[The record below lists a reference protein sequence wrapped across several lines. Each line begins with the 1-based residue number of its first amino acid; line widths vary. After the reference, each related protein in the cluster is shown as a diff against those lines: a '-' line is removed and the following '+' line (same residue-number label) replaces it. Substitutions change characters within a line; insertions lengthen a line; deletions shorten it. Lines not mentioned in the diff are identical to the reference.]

1 MRDAID
7 AVSRAAMHRPLPP
20 ELFSGFLAIS
30 ADAVIAVDD
39 QQRIIFFNQGA
50 EQIFGWTADEVGGRY
65 LAILLPERFRP
76 QHRGHVEGFGAAHER
91 ARLMGERQQIS
102 GLRKSG
108 EEFAAEASIQRM
120 EVDGRHVYAAV
131 LRDVSA
137 RQRAEDKLHQAIK
150 ARDDMMGIVSHDLR
164 NPANAVKMLAA
175 SIIAEAERCSVS
187 PEIVERVRV
196 IQQAAAQMDTL
207 IQDLLDVTRIEAG
220 RLRVTPRSVDP
231 RALIAEALEAL
242 QPIAVTA
249 GVTLGAIYEDD
260 LPEVQVDPERMIQ
273 VLSNVVG
280 NALKFTPSG
289 GRVELRVVR
298 AQQGIEIRVTDTGEG
313 IEPAQLPHVFDR
325 FFQAARGART
335 GPRQGAGLGLPIA
348 SGIVEAHGGTIGIE
362 SIAGEGTTVTIA
374 LPR

>member
-175 SIIAEAERCSVS
+175 SIIAEAERWAVS

-249 GVTLGAIYEDD
+249 GVTLGATYEDD

-362 SIAGEGTTVTIA
+362 SVPGEGTTVTIA

>member
-1 MRDAID
+1 
-7 AVSRAAMHRPLPP
+7 
-20 ELFSGFLAIS
+20 
-30 ADAVIAVDD
+30 
-39 QQRIIFFNQGA
+39 
-50 EQIFGWTADEVGGRY
+50 
-65 LAILLPERFRP
+65 
-76 QHRGHVEGFGAAHER
+76 
-91 ARLMGERQQIS
+91 
-102 GLRKSG
+102 
-108 EEFAAEASIQRM
+108 M

-175 SIIAEAERCSVS
+175 SIIAEAERWAVS

-207 IQDLLDVTRIEAG
+207 IQDLLDVTRIESG

-231 RALIAEALEAL
+231 GALIAEALEAL

-249 GVTLGAIYEDD
+249 GVTLRANYEDD
-260 LPEVQVDPERMIQ
+260 LPEVQADPERMIQ

-362 SIAGEGTTVTIA
+362 SIPGEGTTVTIA

>member
-249 GVTLGAIYEDD
+249 GVTLGATYEDD

-362 SIAGEGTTVTIA
+362 SVPGEGTTVTIA

>member
-249 GVTLGAIYEDD
+249 GVTLGATYEDD

-362 SIAGEGTTVTIA
+362 SIPGEGTTVTIA

>member
-249 GVTLGAIYEDD
+249 GVTLGATYEDD